1 MALFT
6 GLLFLLVVANRLLTE
21 KLRGVSFQVLEF
33 HFLELLRRYLAEPMV
48 KVKLSVLKLIDNG
61 ALLAA
66 YPSLLFLSTSLSLF
80 LFFYFSFFF
89 PSPSLSLSLDFS
101 LEEVYI
107 FREDVSRV
115 LGGGRVGGGGVILV
129 VLVLVLVLLFL
140 LFLVLLLV
148 EEVGLLRG

>member
-1 MALFT
+1 MRKLGQSRT
-6 GLLFLLVVANRLLTE
+6 GHGTQETAPWRQGARLLKTV
-21 KLRGVSFQVLEF
+21 KALKQVRSNSCL
-33 HFLELLRRYLAEPMV
+33 H
-48 KVKLSVLKLIDNG
+48 
-61 ALLAA
+61 
-66 YPSLLFLSTSLSLF
+66 T
-80 LFFYFSFFF
+80 
-89 PSPSLSLSLDFS
+89 SPSLSLSLDFS